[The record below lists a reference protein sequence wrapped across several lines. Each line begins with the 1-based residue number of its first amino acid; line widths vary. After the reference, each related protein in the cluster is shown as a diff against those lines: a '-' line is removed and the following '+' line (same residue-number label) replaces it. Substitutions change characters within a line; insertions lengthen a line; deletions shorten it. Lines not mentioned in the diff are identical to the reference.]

1 MQNKAILNDM
11 VSREYEKIRIE
22 RDNEIRK
29 QKDLLYLNFPEIK
42 VIDEKI
48 STLAVSHAAR
58 ILTEGITP
66 DEAVE
71 AVKKEKSILESR
83 KEAILKSA
91 NYNVETIPY
100 KCDVCKDT
108 GIVNGNKCE
117 CYLKLLS
124 KITLDS
130 VDGSKD
136 LSFDIENCLFDN
148 FSLEWYSKQIDP
160 QIGISPYENMKTVYR
175 DCVMF
180 CENFKDEHKN
190 LFFYGKAGTGKTF
203 MAGCIANNFISR
215 GYSVVYQSAY
225 KLFQFMEDYKFNR
238 VERNAESGL
247 FERIYNADLLIID
260 DLGTEF
266 STAYTC
272 SVLFDILNTR
282 LLNKKST
289 VISSN
294 LNLDNLIKKYTDRV
308 SSRIIGYFEMMRFT
322 GDDIRIAKKQ
332 NRR

>member
-1 MQNKAILNDM
+1 MSSNCIWDKKSVQDGILEDEYLDVPTGLRHCRECGKPRQKQFVFNGRVWTPDIPCLCQEKVRQQAEAAVKQRDQM
-11 VSREYEKIRIE
+11 ADISRMRISGLQ
-22 RDNEIRK
+22 DKNLL
-29 QKDLLYLNFPEIK
+29 QSTFAKDLGFNASAMRKAKQY
-42 VIDEKI
+42 
-48 STLAVSHAAR
+48 
-58 ILTEGITP
+58 
-66 DEAVE
+66 VE
-71 AVKKEKSILESR
+71 HWEEMKRNNAGMML
-83 KEAILKSA
+83 LG
-91 NYNVETIPY
+91 
-100 KCDVCKDT
+100 DT
-108 GIVNGNKCE
+108 
-117 CYLKLLS
+117 
-124 KITLDS
+124 
-130 VDGSKD
+130 
-136 LSFDIENCLFDN
+136 
-148 FSLEWYSKQIDP
+148 
-160 QIGISPYENMKTVYR
+160 
-175 DCVMF
+175 
-180 CENFKDEHKN
+180 
-190 LFFYGKAGTGKTF
+190 GTGKTF
-203 MAGCIANNFISR
+203 MAGCIANRFISR